1 MADDAVSASTTSIED
16 EERER
21 RYLDEVTWNRQEAEF
36 KEQITALEAQHAT
49 LKNAWSDIV
58 RTNLLKVDE
67 LKKELAEKREARDTK
82 RASLEAE
89 RSNSA
94 ATHDSLVAGLCA
106 AKVEVAELNER
117 QDRARKKLG
126 EEART
131 LVGLS

>member
-1 MADDAVSASTTSIED
+1 MADDATSASTTSIED

-21 RYLDEVTWNRQEAEF
+21 RYLDEVIWNRQEAEY

-67 LKKELAEKREARDTK
+67 LKQELAAKREARDTK

-117 QDRARKKLG
+117 RDRARKKLG

-131 LVGLS
+131 LVGL

>member
-1 MADDAVSASTTSIED
+1 MADDATSASTTSIED

-21 RYLDEVTWNRQEAEF
+21 RYLDEVTWNRKEAEY

-67 LKKELAEKREARDTK
+67 LKQELAAKREARDTK

-94 ATHDSLVAGLCA
+94 ATHDSLVSGLCA

-117 QDRARKKLG
+117 RDRARKKLG

-131 LVGLS
+131 LVGW

>member
-1 MADDAVSASTTSIED
+1 MADDATSASTTSIED

-21 RYLDEVTWNRQEAEF
+21 RYLEEVTWNRQEAEY

-67 LKKELAEKREARDTK
+67 LKQELAAKREARDTK

-117 QDRARKKLG
+117 RDRARKKLG

-131 LVGLS
+131 LVGW